1 MMKTYVLAAAFLAA
15 AAAPASAYTSYLKP
29 EQFWVTE
36 SEVQVEGSYAT
47 QFFTP
52 AIALGSGLTVLN
64 PTGEP
69 VSADRVAVT
78 AGGATE
84 LDADLSRGGTYRVST
99 GEVAGAVGTLVAENG
114 QWRGLAA
121 GEAAPA
127 GAETT
132 TIQVISVADT
142 YVTRGAASRTV
153 VDQPI
158 GRLAIHPITHPNQVL
173 ANQGFEIELLFD
185 GAPLANSA
193 VVLYAAGDP
202 ETKLDRYVA
211 TDANGRA
218 TFTFDAPGQYI
229 LAARHRAELPPGSP
243 AQHGSYTTTL
253 TFEALSQLYAETQI
267 ADEQPAEQAQDE
279 RPRRERT
286 PARRRVGRP
295 DY

>member
-1 MMKTYVLAAAFLAA
+1 MKTYVLAAAFLAS

-36 SEVQVEGSYAT
+36 NEVQVEGSYAT

-52 AIALGSGLTVLN
+52 AIALGDNLTVLN
-64 PTGEP
+64 PAGER
-69 VSADRVAVT
+69 VSADRIAVNAT
-78 AGGATE
+78 GATE
-84 LDADLSRGGTYRVST
+84 LDADLARGGTYRIST

-142 YVTRGAASRTV
+142 YVTRGTVSRAA

-158 GRLAIHPITHPNQVL
+158 GRLAIRPITHPNQVL
-173 ANQGFEIELLFD
+173 SSQGFEVELLFD

-193 VVLYAAGDP
+193 IVLYAAGDA
-202 ETKLDRYVA
+202 ESKLDRYVA
-211 TDANGRA
+211 TDASGRA

-229 LAARHRAELPPGSP
+229 IAARHRAELPPGSP

-267 ADEQPAEQAQDE
+267 AEEEPAERAQE
-279 RPRRERT
+279 ATPRRERT

>member
-1 MMKTYVLAAAFLAA
+1 MKSYVLAAVFLAA
-15 AAAPASAYTSYLKP
+15 ATAPASAYTSYLKP
-29 EQFWVTE
+29 EQFWVTDN
-36 SEVQVEGSYAT
+36 EVQVEGSYAT

-52 AIALGSGLTVLN
+52 AIALGDSLTVLN
-64 PTGEP
+64 PAGER

-84 LDADLSRGGTYRVST
+84 LDADLARGGTYRIST

-114 QWRGLAA
+114 TWRGLAA
-121 GEAAPA
+121 GETPPE

-142 YVTRGAASRTV
+142 YVTRGTASRAAI
-153 VDQPI
+153 DQPI
-158 GRLAIHPITHPNQVL
+158 GRLAIRPITHPNQVL
-173 ANQGFEIELLFD
+173 ASQGFEIELLFD

-193 VVLYAAGDP
+193 IVLYAAGDA
-202 ETKLDRYVA
+202 ESKLDRYVA
-211 TDANGRA
+211 TDASGRA

-229 LAARHRAELPPGSP
+229 IAARHRAELPAGGA

-253 TFEALSQLYAETQI
+253 TFEALSQLHAETQVA
-267 ADEQPAEQAQDE
+267 ADEPAQEV
-279 RPRRERT
+279 RPAARRERT

>member
-1 MMKTYVLAAAFLAA
+1 MKTYVTAAILLLAAAT
-15 AAAPASAYTSYLKP
+15 PASAYTSYLKP
-29 EQFWVTE
+29 DRFWVTE
-36 SEVQVEGSYAT
+36 AEVQVEGSYAT

-52 AIALGSGLTVLN
+52 SIALGDTLTVLN
-64 PTGEP
+64 PQGEP
-69 VSADRVAVT
+69 VAADRIAVT
-78 AGGATE
+78 AGGTTE
-84 LDADLSRGGTYRVST
+84 LDAELDFGGTYRVST
-99 GEVAGAVGTLVAENG
+99 GEVAGAVGTLVGENG
-114 QWRGLAA
+114 QWRGLAR
-121 GEAAPA
+121 GETPPP

-142 YVTRGAASRTV
+142 YITRGTANRAA

-193 VVLYAAGDP
+193 VVLYSAGDP
-202 ETKLDRYVA
+202 ESKLDRYVA

-229 LAARHRAELPPGSP
+229 IAARHRAELPAGSP
-243 AQHGSYTTTL
+243 AAHGSYTTTL
-253 TFEALSQLYAETQI
+253 TFEALDQLHAETQV
-267 ADEQPAEQAQDE
+267 APPEPEPEAEPQRE
-279 RPRRERT
+279 RRERT